1 MRRSRTATILL
12 YCFFSLFVLSRHS
25 AFAQQ
30 PPQANE
36 KERGIELYSKGNFSE
51 AVGALKEAVKKQRKD
66 SEAWYYL
73 GLSLH
78 RVGEIKD
85 ARNAFEK
92 AISLKPD
99 FAPGYTAMAYMQ
111 LFSDDYKGAVKNA
124 EKAVALDPKN
134 FESFYIAGAARLR
147 QKQTADALAKAEE
160 ALKIKPD
167 YSQALIL
174 KTETLISMFARERE
188 KLIESLGRREEGKSS
203 GDAEHGAKKRLSYSL
218 LKAASESLEAYL
230 KLEPEQ
236 SDHAF
241 WSEQLEALRFYAQRE
256 DGPISDK
263 PVTSTTT
270 SSRPTILYR
279 EKADYTQEARLAGV
293 QGTVILMVVFAD
305 EGVLKHILVLQGL
318 SHGLTGQAIAAARKV
333 RFTPAMRDGKPTPVI
348 GSLEYFFN
356 LY

>member
-1 MRRSRTATILL
+1 MRRSRVATILL
-12 YCFFSLFVLSRHS
+12 CCFFSLFVWSGHS

-30 PPQANE
+30 PSQANE
-36 KERGIELYSKGNFSE
+36 KERGIELYSKGDFSA
-51 AVGALKEAVKKQRKD
+51 AVEALKEAVTKRQKD
-66 SEAWYYL
+66 SDAWYYL

-85 ARNAFEK
+85 ARKAFEK
-92 AISLKPD
+92 SMSLRPN
-99 FAPGYTAMAYMQ
+99 FAPSYTAMAYMQ
-111 LFSDDYKGAVKNA
+111 LFSNDYKGAVKNA
-124 EKAVALDPKN
+124 EKAAALDPKN

-147 QKQTADALAKAEE
+147 QKQTAEALAKAEE

-174 KTETLISMFARERE
+174 KTETLISMFARERD
-188 KLIESLGRREEGKSS
+188 KQIKSQDRRKESKSP
-203 GDAEHGAKKRLSYSL
+203 GDAAGDEKKRSNYSL

-230 KLEPEQ
+230 KLMPEQ
-236 SDHAF
+236 SEQAF
-241 WSEQLEALRFYAQRE
+241 WSEQLEALRFYALRA
-256 DGPISDK
+256 DDPVSDK

-270 SSRPTILYR
+270 SSRPVILYR
-279 EKADYTQEARLAGV
+279 EKADYTKEARLAGV
-293 QGTVILMVVFAD
+293 HGTVILMVVFAD

-333 RFTPAMRDGKPTPVI
+333 RFTPAMRDGKPTPVL
-348 GSLEYFFN
+348 GSLEYTFY

>member
-1 MRRSRTATILL
+1 MRRSHTATILL
-12 YCFFSLFVLSRHS
+12 CCFFSLFVWSRHP

-36 KERGIELYSKGNFSE
+36 KERGIELYRKGSFSE
-51 AVGALKEAVKKQRKD
+51 AVEALNEAVKKRQKD
-66 SEAWYYL
+66 SDAWYYL

-85 ARNAFEK
+85 ARKAFEK
-92 AISLKPD
+92 TISLKPD

-111 LFSDDYKGAVKNA
+111 LYSNDYKGAVKNA

-134 FESFYIAGAARLR
+134 YESLYIAGTARLR
-147 QKQTADALAKAEE
+147 QKRTAEALAKAEE

-167 YSQALIL
+167 YPQALIL
-174 KTETLISMFARERE
+174 KTESLINLFAQKWE
-188 KLIESLGRREEGKSS
+188 KE
-203 GDAEHGAKKRLSYSL
+203 KKRPDYSL

-230 KLEPEQ
+230 KLSPGQSEQ
-236 SDHAF
+236 AF
-241 WSEQLEALRFYAQRE
+241 WGEQLEALRFYALKA
-256 DGPISDK
+256 DNSVSDK
-263 PVTSTTT
+263 PVASITT

-279 EKADYTQEARLAGV
+279 EKADYTEDARRAGV

-318 SHGLTGQAIAAARKV
+318 SHGLTEQAIAAARKV
-333 RFTPAMRDGKPTPVI
+333 RFTPAMSDGKPTPVM
-348 GSLEYFFN
+348 GSIEYNFN

>member
-12 YCFFSLFVLSRHS
+12 YCFFPLIVWSRHS
-25 AFAQQ
+25 VFAQEAS
-30 PPQANE
+30 QAPE
-36 KERGIELYSKGNFSE
+36 KERGIELYRKGNFSE
-51 AVGALKEAVKKQRKD
+51 AVEALKEAVKKQQKD
-66 SEAWYYL
+66 SDAWYYL

-85 ARNAFEK
+85 ASKAFEK
-92 AISLKPD
+92 TISLKPD

-111 LFSDDYKGAVKNA
+111 LFSNDYKGAVKNA

-134 FESFYIAGAARLR
+134 FESFYIAGTARLR
-147 QKQTADALAKAEE
+147 QKQTAEALAKAEE

-174 KTETLISMFARERE
+174 KTETLISMFARERV
-188 KLIESLGRREEGKSS
+188 KRFESLGRRENRKSS
-203 GDAEHGAKKRLSYSL
+203 DDADGGAKKQSSYSL

-230 KLEPEQ
+230 KLKPEQ
-236 SDHAF
+236 SEHAF
-241 WSEQLEALRFYAQRE
+241 WSEQLEALRFYALRA
-256 DGPISDK
+256 DDPVSDK

-279 EKADYTQEARLAGV
+279 EKADYTEDARRAGV

-305 EGVLKHILVLQGL
+305 EGVVKHILVLQGL
-318 SHGLTGQAIAAARKV
+318 SHGLTGQAIAAARKI
-333 RFTPAMRDGKPTPVI
+333 RFTPAIKNSKPTSVK
-348 GSLEYFFN
+348 
-356 LY
+356 

>member
-147 QKQTADALAKAEE
+147 QKQTGQSLSKSEDAMN
-160 ALKIKPD
+160 I
-167 YSQALIL
+167 
-174 KTETLISMFARERE
+174 
-188 KLIESLGRREEGKSS
+188 
-203 GDAEHGAKKRLSYSL
+203 
-218 LKAASESLEAYL
+218 
-230 KLEPEQ
+230 
-236 SDHAF
+236 
-241 WSEQLEALRFYAQRE
+241 
-256 DGPISDK
+256 
-263 PVTSTTT
+263 
-270 SSRPTILYR
+270 
-279 EKADYTQEARLAGV
+279 
-293 QGTVILMVVFAD
+293 
-305 EGVLKHILVLQGL
+305 
-318 SHGLTGQAIAAARKV
+318 
-333 RFTPAMRDGKPTPVI
+333 
-348 GSLEYFFN
+348 
-356 LY
+356 